1 MLSVSKVE
9 WRVQKIAVGVSKWRI
24 NQVGLNFAA
33 FQFFDIFCGAHASM
47 FFKYIE
53 KGDSGGK
60 SRLLTDAFEGFFLE
74 FTVLDFPDGFIE
86 SMAISVIH
94 ETFGAVISEIK
105 GDVVLGNA
113 GSYG

>member
-1 MLSVSKVE
+1 
-9 WRVQKIAVGVSKWRI
+9 
-24 NQVGLNFAA
+24 
-33 FQFFDIFCGAHASM
+33 M

-113 GSYG
+113 RSHG